1 MEEIQLEIK
10 GKWTRGLASMVSQNI
25 TRKVTK
31 VNIERY
37 LVHEHYPLI
46 LSTFIFNS
54 MRSYD
59 DVCFRICHP
68 RAPGN
73 F

>member
-10 GKWTRGLASMVSQNI
+10 GKWTRGLPSMVSQNT

-37 LVHEHYPLI
+37 LVQEYFP
-46 LSTFIFNS
+46 
-54 MRSYD
+54 
-59 DVCFRICHP
+59 
-68 RAPGN
+68 
-73 F
+73 